1 MIYKID
7 RLDDFGRGITKVDD
21 TICFVSNA
29 LEDEEVDLKITN
41 VKSKFM
47 EAESKEIFKK
57 SINRVEPI
65 CPYYL
70 LCGGCNIMHM
80 NYETQLKFKQ
90 RKVEKIL
97 KKFANIENVVKDII
111 PSIEFNYRNKVT
123 LKVKNNSIGYFK
135 DKSNELVKI
144 DNCYLCN
151 VSINKVIKE
160 LNKINLNNIE
170 EVIIKT
176 NYNNEIL
183 LCLIG
188 NNIDVDYY
196 KNNLSE
202 IDNIVIVDNNKK
214 FIVKGNDYII
224 DMIDSLKFK
233 VSVESFF
240 QVNSYQ
246 VKNLYNRVLDYASLT
261 GNETVL
267 DLYCGTGTIG
277 MFLSKKAKHVYG
289 VEINESAV
297 KDANYNKELN
307 GINNIDF
314 ICEDANKIKDK
325 FNNIDLVVIDPP
337 RSGLGNGSID
347 YLLDIKPKKI
357 IYVSCDPITLA
368 RDLNILKNEYNIKEV
383 TLVDM
388 FPNTYHCESVC
399 LLERK

>member
-1 MIYKID
+1 MFYKID

-21 TICFVSNA
+21 TTCFVSNA
-29 LEDEEVDLKITN
+29 LEDEEVEINITN

-47 EAESKEIFKK
+47 EAESKEITNKN
-57 SINRVEPI
+57 INRVEPI

-123 LKVKNNSIGYFK
+123 LKVKDNSIGYFK

-151 VSINKVIKE
+151 DSINKVIKE

-214 FIVKGNDYII
+214 TIVKGNDYII

-240 QVNSYQ
+240 QVNFYQ

-307 GINNIDF
+307 GVSNIDF
-314 ICEDANKIKDK
+314 ICEDANKIKDN
-325 FNNIDLVVIDPP
+325 FNNIDIVVIDPP
-337 RSGLGNGSID
+337 RSGLGNGSIE
-347 YLLDIKPKKI
+347 YLLDIKPKKM

-368 RDLNILKNEYNIKEV
+368 RDLNILKNEYDVKKV
-383 TLVDM
+383 SPVDM